1 MRKIEFSKRYL
12 KSLKKLDKNEQA
24 EVNALIKRLANDENL
39 ELKYKDHQLLGK
51 FKNFRECHIKS
62 DLLLIYQKR
71 NDILT
76 LYCFNIGSHSN
87 LFKK

>member
-39 ELKYKDHQLLGK
+39 ELTTKTSILALSICIWRIVIVVLINFFLLNAI
-51 FKNFRECHIKS
+51 FNFRRG
-62 DLLLIYQKR
+62 D
-71 NDILT
+71 
-76 LYCFNIGSHSN
+76 FA
-87 LFKK
+87 

>member
-39 ELKYKDHQLLGK
+39 EPKYKDHQLLGE
-51 FKNFRECHIKS
+51 FKNFRECHIKP

-76 LYCFNIGSHSN
+76 LYCFNYSR
-87 LFKK
+87 L